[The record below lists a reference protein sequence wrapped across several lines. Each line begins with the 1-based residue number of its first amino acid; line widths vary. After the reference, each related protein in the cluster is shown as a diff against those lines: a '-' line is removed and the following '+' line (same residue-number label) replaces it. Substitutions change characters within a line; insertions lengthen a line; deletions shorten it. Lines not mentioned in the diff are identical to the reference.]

1 MPLDPQFAES
11 VKPHR
16 GCPAGRWRGRDA
28 RLVGKMA
35 RLYRADPGSLRW
47 VPVGVLCLDCGA
59 VEIHYR
65 PRAESPGKP
74 PPR

>member
-16 GCPAGRWRGRDA
+16 GCPTGRWRGRDA
-28 RLVGKMA
+28 RLVGKMV
-35 RLYRADPGSLRW
+35 RLYHADQGTLRW
-47 VPVGVLCLDCGA
+47 VPVGSLCLDCGA
-59 VEIHYR
+59 VEIHHR
-65 PRAESPGKP
+65 PRADSPDKA